1 MRIKR
6 RETPYLK
13 RARLIMNR
21 TYCTIWNA
29 HTCTFVA
36 ASEVTRSGG
45 QRTSCVAGA
54 EVEAGFALKAL
65 TMSLLMAFAANV
77 HALPVDGTVVAGSA
91 TITREA
97 ASMTIHQSSPKVA
110 LNWQSFNIGSGQRVD
125 FVQPDSTSVAL
136 NRVLGADPSSILG
149 SLNANGKVF
158 LVNPSG
164 IVFGQGASVNVGG
177 LVASSLDIND
187 GDFMAGKYL
196 FTGNGG
202 TVRNEG
208 SISADGGHV
217 ALLGATV
224 SNQGVIV
231 ARLGTVALAAGTTV
245 TLDVA
250 GDNLIKVS
258 VDQGAVSALVEN
270 GGLIQA
276 DGGQVLLS
284 AQAAGDL
291 LQTVVNNTGV
301 IRAQTID
308 SRDGTIRL
316 LGDMQTGTVSV
327 GGTLDASAPDGGKGG
342 FIDTS
347 ASRVTVAADTRVTT
361 TAVRGQTGSWLI
373 DPTDYTI
380 AATGGDITGAVLSAN
395 LAGTDIIIQ
404 SISGGAGTAGDV
416 NVNDTIAWSAN
427 TLTLNAQNNININTA
442 MNGSG
447 TARLALEYGQ
457 GAVAAGNAGSVNVR
471 APVNLAAGNNFSTKQ
486 GSDGATKNF
495 AVITSLGAE
504 TSSNDGSLQGI
515 VGNLAGNYVL
525 GSDIAAADTS
535 TWNAGAGFTPLVS
548 ANLATGFSGTFD
560 GLGHTIADLTINL
573 PTNRAK
579 VGLFGY
585 VVGGTIQNV
594 GLVDANVRGGTSIG
608 ALAGI
613 VESAAVVINSYATGA
628 VTGASLHVGGL
639 IGNNGVSSYNTAIR
653 NSHAA
658 VTVIGGE
665 GSGGLVGTSN
675 GSIQNSYAS
684 GTVTGT
690 LRTGGLVGRN
700 RGPITDSYAT
710 GRVVG
715 TTETGGLVG
724 RNDNAV
730 NRSYA
735 TGAVSGTDAV
745 GGLVGWNENYQTVGN
760 SYATGAVTGG
770 RRVGGLVGM
779 NRLNARVS
787 NSYATGA
794 IVGNDTGGL
803 VGWND
808 GIVSN
813 SFWNTD
819 VFAVGT
825 NGASRFFTGMTGLS
839 TAQMKLLA
847 NFTGATTA
855 NGNVNPGWDMSSIW
869 VQYDTHAAPLL
880 RSFMTAITVSAND
893 ATKTYDGLATTGG
906 NGVTYSAAPDMDK
919 LLGTVSYSSGVNVGS
934 SALTAGGLYSSQQ
947 GYLISYV
954 DGTMTVNKADL
965 TVSGTRAYDGS
976 TVMAGS
982 ALIATGM
989 AGETF
994 GLSGVGDTSNLVS
1007 KDVQAGSALAS
1018 LTGLTLG
1025 TSDNGGL
1032 AGNYNDLTI
1041 AGSAVSITPAIL
1053 TVTVSVTDKIYDGD
1067 LTAAATLAI
1076 TGGLVGSETVTAT
1089 GAASFNSK
1097 DVSSANL
1104 VTVGSTSLADGTN
1117 GGLATNYSLA
1127 SGLTAAASIAAK
1139 PLTISGMTAASKVY
1153 DGNTVAT
1160 VSGGELSG
1168 LVGTETLAF
1177 AGQTGTFVDKN
1188 VGAGKAVTVTGIAL
1202 ADGTNGGLAGNYS
1215 VSSPAGVVGDITRL
1229 ASVTWV
1235 GGASGNWFD
1244 ASNWAGGAVP
1254 DLANVADVV
1263 MPADVTARFEHGT
1276 AQIESLDGDGGLQ
1289 LVGGSLTIANGLQ
1302 LASLEQSGG
1311 TLASSGSVALA
1322 NFSQSGGS
1330 MAGNGD
1336 FTVTHHYQQTSGAGS
1351 VDFAGDVVITQDS
1364 GATSLG
1370 NLATAGALV
1379 VTARDGDIT
1388 QIEGTRI
1395 AALRATLSAP
1405 TGRVRLATRGNALG
1419 AAVIR
1424 QSTRFDSSMIRLLP
1438 ITETHFPAAGGS
1450 GTSSASSSNFT
1461 PSSPGGFVA
1470 EALLGLSLNLVDQGI
1485 RLPTGL
1491 PQASTKTTED
1501 ESL

>member
-1 MRIKR
+1 
-6 RETPYLK
+6 
-13 RARLIMNR
+13 MNR
-21 TYCTIWNA
+21 SYRSIWNA
-29 HTCTFVA
+29 HTRTFVA
-36 ASEVTRSGG
+36 ASELTRSSG
-45 QRTSCVAGA
+45 QGTSCVAGVA
-54 EVEAGFALKAL
+54 VEAGCALKAL
-65 TMSLLMAFAANV
+65 TLSLLMAFAANV

-91 TITREA
+91 TIIREA
-97 ASMTIHQSSPKVA
+97 GSMTIHQNSPNVA

-125 FVQPDSTSVAL
+125 FVQPDSSSVAL

-177 LVASSLDIND
+177 LVASTLDIND
-187 GDFMAGKYL
+187 VDFMAGKYR

-208 SISADGGHV
+208 SINADGGHV

-231 ARLGTVALAAGTTV
+231 ARLGTVTLAAGKSV

-258 VDQGAVSALVEN
+258 VDQGAVRALVEN

-316 LGDMQTGTVSV
+316 LGDMQTGTVNV

-342 FIDTS
+342 FVDTS
-347 ASRVTVAADTRVTT
+347 AARVTVAADTRVTT
-361 TAVRGQTGSWLI
+361 TAARGQTGSWLI

-416 NVNDTIAWSAN
+416 NVNDTITWSAN
-427 TLTLNAQNNININTA
+427 TLTLNAQNDININTA

-447 TARLALEYGQ
+447 SARLALEYGQ
-457 GAVAAGNAGSVNVR
+457 GAVAAGNTSTVNVR
-471 APVNLAAGNNFSTKQ
+471 APVNLAAGNNFSTKL
-486 GSDGATKNF
+486 GSNGVTKTF
-495 AVITSLGAE
+495 TVITSLGSDA
-504 TSSNDGSLQGI
+504 SSNDGSLQGI

-573 PTNRAK
+573 PTDRAK

-594 GLVDANVRGGTSIG
+594 GLANANVQGGTSIG

-613 VESAAVVINSYATGA
+613 IESAAIVRNSYATGA

-639 IGNNGVSSYNTAIR
+639 IGNNGVGSYNTAIR
-653 NSHAA
+653 NSYAA

-684 GTVTGT
+684 GTVTGS

-710 GRVVG
+710 GRVIG

-794 IVGNDTGGL
+794 VAGNDTGGL

-808 GIVSN
+808 GIVTK

-847 NFTGATTA
+847 NFTSATTA
-855 NGNVNPGWDMSSIW
+855 NGNVNPAWDMSSIW
-869 VQYDTHAAPLL
+869 VQYDTHTAPLL
-880 RSFMTAITVSAND
+880 RSFMTAITVSAID

-919 LLGTVSYSSGVNVGS
+919 LLGSVSYSSGVNVGS

-947 GYLISYV
+947 GYLISYGE
-954 DGTMTVNKADL
+954 GTMTVNKADL

-994 GLSGVGDTSNLVS
+994 GLSGVGDTGNLVS
-1007 KDVQAGSALAS
+1007 KDVQAGSTLAS

-1025 TSDNGGL
+1025 SSDNGGV
-1032 AGNYNDLTI
+1032 AGNYNDLTT

-1053 TVTVSVTDKIYDGD
+1053 TANVSVTDKIYDGD

-1089 GAASFNSK
+1089 GVASFNSK

-1104 VTVGSTSLADGTN
+1104 VTFSSTSLADGTN

-1127 SGLTAAASIAAK
+1127 SGLTAAASIAVK
-1139 PLTISGMTAASKVY
+1139 PLTLSGMTAASKVY
-1153 DGNTVAT
+1153 DGNTVAS
-1160 VSGGELSG
+1160 VSGGALSG
-1168 LVGTETLAF
+1168 LVGAETLAF
-1177 AGQTGTFVDKN
+1177 AGQTGAFVDRN
-1188 VGAGKAVTVTGIAL
+1188 VGTGKAVTVTGIAL
-1202 ADGTNGGLAGNYS
+1202 ADGTNGGLASNYS
-1215 VSSPAGVVGDITRL
+1215 VSGPAGLEGNITRL

-1235 GGASGNWFD
+1235 GGVSGNWFD

-1254 DLANVADVV
+1254 DLANVAHVLI
-1263 MPADVTARFEHGT
+1263 PADVRARFEHGS
-1276 AQIESLDGDGGLQ
+1276 AQIDSLGSGGRLQ
-1289 LVGGSLTIANGLQ
+1289 LVDGSLSIANGLQ

-1311 TLASSGSVALA
+1311 TLVSSGSVALA
-1322 NFSQSGGS
+1322 DFSQSGGS
-1330 MAGNGD
+1330 MTGNGD
-1336 FTVTHHYQQTSGAGS
+1336 FTVTHHYQQTSAAGS
-1351 VDFAGDVVITQDS
+1351 VEFAGNVVITQDS
-1364 GATSLG
+1364 GSTSLG
-1370 NLATAGALV
+1370 NLATAGALE
-1379 VTARDGDIT
+1379 VTATDGDIT

-1395 AALRATLSAP
+1395 AALTATLSAP
-1405 TGRVRLATRGNALG
+1405 AGKVSLAASGNALG
-1419 AAVIR
+1419 TAVIR
-1424 QSTRFDSSMIRLLP
+1424 ERTRFDSSMIRLLP
-1438 ITETHFPAAGGS
+1438 ITETNFPAAGGG
-1450 GTSSASSSNFT
+1450 GTSAASSSTFT

-1470 EALLGLSLNLVDQGI
+1470 EALLGISLNLVDQGI

-1491 PQASTKTTED
+1491 QQARTEATRD

>member
-1 MRIKR
+1 
-6 RETPYLK
+6 
-13 RARLIMNR
+13 MNR
-21 TYCTIWNA
+21 TYRSIWNA
-29 HTCTFVA
+29 HTRTFVA

-45 QRTSCVAGA
+45 QSASCVAGVA
-54 EVEAGFALKAL
+54 VQAGGALKAL
-65 TMSLLMAFAANV
+65 TLSLLMAFAANV

-91 TITREA
+91 TIIREA
-97 ASMTIHQSSPKVA
+97 GSMTIHQSSPNVA

-125 FVQPDSTSVAL
+125 FVQPDSSSVAL

-158 LVNPSG
+158 LVNPNG

-177 LVASSLDIND
+177 LVASTLDISD
-187 GDFMAGKYL
+187 VDFMAGKYR

-208 SISADGGHV
+208 RISADGGHV

-316 LGDMQTGTVSV
+316 LGDMQTGTVNV
-327 GGTLDASAPDGGKGG
+327 GGTLDASAPDGGNGG
-342 FIDTS
+342 FVDTS
-347 ASRVTVAADTRVTT
+347 AARVTVAADTRVTT
-361 TAVRGQTGSWLI
+361 TAARGQTGSWLI

-395 LAGTDIIIQ
+395 LADTDIIIQ

-416 NVNDTIAWSAN
+416 NVNDTITWSAN
-427 TLTLNAQNNININTA
+427 RLTLNAQNNININTA

-457 GAVAAGNAGSVNVR
+457 GAVAAGNASAVNVR
-471 APVNLAAGNNFSTKQ
+471 APVNLAAGNNFSTKH
-486 GSDGATKNF
+486 GSNGVTKTF

-594 GLVDANVRGGTSIG
+594 GLLNANVQGGTSIG

-613 VESAAVVINSYATGA
+613 VESAAIVRNSYATGA

-639 IGNNGVSSYNTAIR
+639 IGNNGVSTYTTAIR
-653 NSHAA
+653 NSYAN

-684 GTVTGT
+684 GTVNGT

-710 GRVVG
+710 GSVLG
-715 TTETGGLVG
+715 TTEIGGLVG

-735 TGAVSGTDAV
+735 TGAVRGTDAV

-794 IVGNDTGGL
+794 ITGNDTGGL

-813 SFWNTD
+813 SFWNTE

-839 TAQMKLLA
+839 TVQMKLLA
-847 NFTGATTA
+847 NFTSATTT
-855 NGNVNPGWDMSSIW
+855 NGNVNPAWDMSSIW
-869 VQYDTHAAPLL
+869 VQYDTHTAPML

-893 ATKTYDGLATTGG
+893 ATKSYDGLATTGG

-989 AGETF
+989 AGEIF

-1007 KDVQAGSALAS
+1007 KDVQAGSTLAS
-1018 LTGLTLG
+1018 LTGLSLG

-1032 AGNYNDLTI
+1032 AGNYNDLTT

-1053 TVTVSVTDKIYDGD
+1053 TATVSVTDKIYDGD
-1067 LTAAATLAI
+1067 VTAAATLAI

-1089 GAASFNSK
+1089 GAGSFNSK

-1104 VTVGSTSLADGTN
+1104 VTVSSTSLADGTN
-1117 GGLATNYSLA
+1117 GGLAINYSLA

-1139 PLTISGMTAASKVY
+1139 PLTLSGMIAASKVY

-1160 VSGGELSG
+1160 VSGGALSG
-1168 LVGTETLAF
+1168 LVGAETLAF

-1188 VGAGKAVTVTGIAL
+1188 VGTGKAVTVTGIAL
-1202 ADGTNGGLAGNYS
+1202 ADGTNGGLAGNYR

-1235 GGASGNWFD
+1235 GGVSGNWFD

-1263 MPADVTARFEHGT
+1263 MPADVTVRFEHGT
-1276 AQIESLDGDGGLQ
+1276 AQIDSFDSNGGLQ
-1289 LVGGSLTIANGLQ
+1289 LVGGSLSVANGLQ

-1311 TLASSGSVALA
+1311 TLSSSGSVALA
-1322 NFSQSGGS
+1322 DFSQSGGS
-1330 MAGNGD
+1330 MTGNGD

-1351 VDFAGDVVITQDS
+1351 VDFAGNVVITQDS
-1364 GATSLG
+1364 GSTSLG
-1370 NLATAGALV
+1370 NLATAGALE
-1379 VTARDGDIT
+1379 VTATDGDIT

-1395 AALRATLSAP
+1395 AALTATLSAP
-1405 TGRVRLATRGNALG
+1405 AGQVSLAAGGNAVG
-1419 AAVIR
+1419 TAVIR

-1450 GTSSASSSNFT
+1450 GTSAASSSNFT
-1461 PSSPGGFVA
+1461 PASPGGFVA
-1470 EALLGLSLNLVDQGI
+1470 EALLGISLNLVDQGI

-1491 PQASTKTTED
+1491 QQARTEATRD

>member
-1 MRIKR
+1 
-6 RETPYLK
+6 
-13 RARLIMNR
+13 MNR
-21 TYCTIWNA
+21 TYRSIWNA
-29 HTCTFVA
+29 HTRTFVA
-36 ASEVTRSGG
+36 ASEVTRGGG
-45 QRTSCVAGA
+45 QSTSCVAG
-54 EVEAGFALKAL
+54 VSLEAGCAMKAL

-97 ASMTIHQSSPKVA
+97 ASMTIHQSSPNVA

-125 FVQPDSTSVAL
+125 FVQPDSSSVAL

-158 LVNPSG
+158 LVNPNG

-177 LVASSLDIND
+177 LVASTLDIND
-187 GDFMAGKYL
+187 ADFMAGKYR

-208 SISADGGHV
+208 SINADGGHV

-224 SNQGVIV
+224 SNQGLIV
-231 ARLGTVALAAGTTV
+231 ARLGTVALVAGTTV

-270 GGLIQA
+270 GGMIQA

-316 LGDMQTGTVSV
+316 LGDMQTGTVNV

-347 ASRVTVAADTRVTT
+347 AARVTVAADTRVTT
-361 TAVRGQTGSWLI
+361 TAARGQTGSWLI

-416 NVNDTIAWSAN
+416 NVNDTITWSAN

-457 GAVAAGNAGSVNVR
+457 GAVAAGNASAVNVR

-486 GSDGATKNF
+486 GSSGATKTF
-495 AVITSLGAE
+495 AVITSLGVE

-560 GLGHTIADLTINL
+560 GLGHTITGLTINL

-594 GLVDANVRGGTSIG
+594 GLVNANVQGGMSIG

-613 VESAAVVINSYATGA
+613 VESAAVVMNSYATGA

-639 IGNNGVSSYNTAIR
+639 IGNNGVSTYTTAIR
-653 NSHAA
+653 NSYAN

-684 GTVTGT
+684 GTVNGS

-710 GRVVG
+710 GRVTG
-715 TTETGGLVG
+715 TTEIGGLVG

-760 SYATGAVTGG
+760 SYATGVVTGG

-779 NRLNARVS
+779 NRLNARVN

-794 IVGNDTGGL
+794 ITGNDAGGL

-819 VFAVGT
+819 IFAVGT

-847 NFTGATTA
+847 NFTSATTA
-855 NGNVNPGWDMSSIW
+855 NGNVNPAWDMSSIW

-906 NGVTYSAAPDMDK
+906 NGVTYSTAPDMDK

-947 GYLISYV
+947 GYLINYA

-982 ALIATGM
+982 ALVATGM

-1007 KDVQAGSALAS
+1007 KDVQSGSTLTS

-1053 TVTVSVTDKIYDGD
+1053 TATVSVTDKIYDGD
-1067 LTAAATLAI
+1067 AIAAATLAI

-1089 GAASFNSK
+1089 GVASFNSK

-1104 VTVGSTSLADGTN
+1104 VTFSSTSLADGTN

-1139 PLTISGMTAASKVY
+1139 PLTLNGMTAASKVY
-1153 DGNTVAT
+1153 DGNTVAA
-1160 VSGGELSG
+1160 VSGGALSG
-1168 LVGTETLAF
+1168 LVGTETLSF
-1177 AGQTGTFVDKN
+1177 SGQTGTFVDRN
-1188 VGAGKAVTVTGIAL
+1188 VGTGKAVTVTGIAL
-1202 ADGTNGGLAGNYS
+1202 ADGTNGGLASNYS
-1215 VSSPAGVVGDITRL
+1215 VSGPAGLEGNITRL

-1235 GGASGNWFD
+1235 GGVRGNWFD

-1263 MPADVTARFEHGT
+1263 MPADVIARFEHGT
-1276 AQIESLDGDGGLQ
+1276 AQIDSLDSAGGLQ
-1289 LVGGSLTIANGLQ
+1289 LVGGSLTIVNGLQ

-1311 TLASSGSVALA
+1311 TLVSSGSVALA
-1322 NFSQSGGS
+1322 DFSQSGGS
-1330 MAGNGD
+1330 MTGNGD

-1351 VDFAGDVVITQDS
+1351 VDFAGNVVITHDS
-1364 GATSLG
+1364 GSTSLG
-1370 NLATAGALV
+1370 NLATAGALD
-1379 VTARDGDIT
+1379 VTATDGDII

-1395 AALRATLSAP
+1395 AALTATLSAP
-1405 TGRVRLATRGNALG
+1405 AGQVRLAAGGNAVG
-1419 AAVIR
+1419 TAVIR
-1424 QSTRFDSSMIRLLP
+1424 ESTRFDSSMIRLLP

-1450 GTSSASSSNFT
+1450 GTSGASSSNFT
-1461 PSSPGGFVA
+1461 PASPGGFVA
-1470 EALLGLSLNLVDQGI
+1470 EALLGIGLNLVDQGI

-1491 PQASTKTTED
+1491 QQARTEATRD